1 MYDSHYDL
9 LTIIYFNLK
18 KYNPKANKE
27 KLINDCINIYKE
39 GNIDGGIINLYF
51 MSPEEM
57 IDELGIT
64 KEECEDVKGMFK
76 SSIDGLKK
84 LQEEGIIPKNKKFI
98 FSIEGCDF
106 IKDPNELLHL
116 YNMGLRVIIP
126 VWNNENR
133 YGSGN
138 KTEYGLKVL
147 GKELIKLAIS
157 LGIAIDLSHANIQT
171 FNDIMDIVEYSIS
184 NGKNPIV
191 LASHS
196 NARSICDR
204 KRNLTA
210 EQIIR
215 LKNAGGYLGLF
226 SNGNFVSKD
235 NEKIPKEKRKEN
247 FVNMISYVVNDLG
260 YPKDKILLATDDM
273 NFNPDKSYHG
283 LETFNLFN
291 IKEETEKSLIPVFG
305 KEVTKMFMKYNFED
319 LYIKINNRKYKDPE
333 NTFLSYNN
341 DIKKSVK

>member
-18 KYNPKANKE
+18 KDNPKANTE
-27 KLINDCINIYKE
+27 KLINDCINIYKD
-39 GNIDGGIINLYF
+39 GNVDGGIINLYF
-51 MSPEEM
+51 MSPKEM
-57 IDELGIT
+57 IEELGIT

-76 SSIDGLKK
+76 SSTEGLKK

-116 YNMGLRVIIP
+116 YNMGLRSILP

-138 KTEYGLKVL
+138 RTECGLKFL

-157 LGIAIDLSHANIQT
+157 LGIAIDLSHANKQT
-171 FNDIMDIVEYSIS
+171 FSDIMNVIEESIAT
-184 NGKNPIV
+184 GKNPIV

-196 NARSICDR
+196 NSRSICDR
-204 KRNLTA
+204 ERNLTD
-210 EQIIR
+210 EQIVR

-247 FVNMISYVVNDLG
+247 FVNMISYVINDLG

-273 NFNPDKSYHG
+273 NFNPDTSYHG

-305 KEVTKMFMKYNFED
+305 EEVTRMFMKCNFED
-319 LYIKINNRKYKDPE
+319 LYNKINNIRYEDAKND
-333 NTFLSYNN
+333 FLSYNN
-341 DIKKSVK
+341 EIKESVK